1 MKKSFTIIVLALIAS
16 LAIAQTSVTFVV
28 DENLAPIDEDAL
40 DMEDS
45 QLRGSS
51 ALSGIFREEGVLEP
65 IWIAKSFSD
74 DERFYTFRGKTCSS
88 RRSCGPMPSTVR
100 WCSRPTWF
108 GCSSV
113 RGLHVM

>member
-45 QLRGSS
+45 QSSGSR
-51 ALSGIFREEGVLEP
+51 ALN
-65 IWIAKSFSD
+65 
-74 DERFYTFRGKTCSS
+74 
-88 RRSCGPMPSTVR
+88 
-100 WCSRPTWF
+100 
-108 GCSSV
+108 
-113 RGLHVM
+113 